1 MYFVVGNILNQER
14 RCLLNEHESQET
26 SLQLKAVW
34 STECM
39 KAHPSHSWAD
49 WLFRGFLQ
57 NKPETDLR
65 EKHPKNTE
73 ECTGQVLLLVP
84 WPWTSQFLESISV
97 KSHMASIS
105 PFNHSSKKVAAHKAM
120 QTPLEVTG

>member
-39 KAHPSHSWAD
+39 KPYESTPRSLMSW
-49 WLFRGFLQ
+49 LVIQGF
-57 NKPETDLR
+57 P
-65 EKHPKNTE
+65 TE
-73 ECTGQVLLLVP
+73 
-84 WPWTSQFLESISV
+84 
-97 KSHMASIS
+97 
-105 PFNHSSKKVAAHKAM
+105 
-120 QTPLEVTG
+120 